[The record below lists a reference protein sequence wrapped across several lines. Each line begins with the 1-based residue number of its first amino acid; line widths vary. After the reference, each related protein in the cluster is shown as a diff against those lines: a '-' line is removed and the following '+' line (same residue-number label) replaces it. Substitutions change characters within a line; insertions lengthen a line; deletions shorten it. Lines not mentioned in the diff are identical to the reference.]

1 MQRNS
6 YRCVLEKTAPGKRVS
21 GNENFKGKKPEEER
35 GRIARKEVIL
45 GGAFR

>member
-6 YRCVLEKTAPGKRVS
+6 YRCILERIGPVEGIS
-21 GNENFKGKKPEEER
+21 GNENFKRKKPEEER
-35 GRIARKEVIL
+35 GQITRKEVIL